1 MRARASSLFVGD
13 CGRDSWRA
21 KENSFLGD
29 VVSDVGVSDFSRVSG
44 QDLASY
50 FEGTWPPRL
59 AAVTIAQSEVSSEFF
74 LLPA

>member
-44 QDLASY
+44 QDLASC
-50 FEGTWPPRL
+50 FEGTP
-59 AAVTIAQSEVSSEFF
+59 
-74 LLPA
+74 